1 MSALDD
7 LTVRLQRHGPGSLA
21 PVELLALLLDA
32 GPNGEDPVDT
42 SRGLLQQL
50 GGIRRLGDVAPADLQ
65 GIPVSPVAVCRVL
78 AALELGRRVFQA
90 GLGERTV
97 ICGPEDVAR
106 EFSHLRDE
114 RREHFCAI
122 LLDSKGHILKSRT
135 VSIGALDTTVVQ
147 PREVFREAVREGAA
161 SVIVAHNHPSGDP
174 EPSEED
180 LAVTRRLAEAARIL
194 GVDLLDHVILGENR
208 HVSLHERG
216 VI

>member
-7 LTVRLQRHGPGSLA
+7 LMARLQRDGPGSLA
-21 PVELLALLLDA
+21 PMELLALLLDA
-32 GPNGEDPVDT
+32 GTNGEDPLDT
-42 SRGLLQQL
+42 SRNLLKRV
-50 GGIRRLGDVAPADLQ
+50 GGIRRLGNVAPADLQ
-65 GIPVSPVAVCRVL
+65 ALPVSKAAACRVI
-78 AALELGRRVFQA
+78 AALDLGRRVFQA

-97 ICGPEDVAR
+97 ISGPEDVAR

-122 LLDSKGHILKSRT
+122 LLDTKGHILKSRT

-147 PREVFREAVREGAA
+147 PREVFREAIREGAA

-180 LAVTRRLAEAARIL
+180 IAVTRRLAEAARIL

-208 HVSLHERG
+208 FVSLHERG
-216 VI
+216 VL

>member
-1 MSALDD
+1 MSAPDELMA
-7 LTVRLQRHGPGSLA
+7 RLQRHGPGSLA
-21 PVELLALLLDA
+21 PVELLALLVES
-32 GPNGEDPVDT
+32 GPCGEDPLDT
-42 SRGLLQQL
+42 SRELLQNL
-50 GGIRRLGDVAPADLQ
+50 GGIRRLGNMAPADLQ
-65 GIPVSPVAVCRVL
+65 GLPVTPAASCRVL
-78 AALELGRRVFQA
+78 AAIELGRRVFHA

-97 ICGPEDVAR
+97 ISGPEDVAR
-106 EFSHLRDE
+106 EFAHLRDE